1 MNYTNSVDY
10 KPFKENIDRNPI
22 VVENNQ
28 KQNYIDNPDTIVYQY
43 PIDTE
48 TPSIHT
54 GTPSIHIGNP
64 SIDTGN
70 PSIDT
75 GPPSIDNEEY
85 TIDNEEQERINK
97 LHRESISNHITNI
110 NHDLD
115 FIYRFLDKPEK
126 KNVEEANCCSKNC
139 IIL

>member
-28 KQNYIDNPDTIVYQY
+28 KQKQNYIDNPDTIVYQY
-43 PIDTE
+43 PIDT
-48 TPSIHT
+48 
-54 GTPSIHIGNP
+54 GNP

-70 PSIDT
+70 PSID
-75 GPPSIDNEEY
+75 NEEY
-85 TIDNEEQERINK
+85 AIDNEEQEIINK

-110 NHDLD
+110 NQDLD
-115 FIYRFLDKPEK
+115 VIYRFLDKPEK